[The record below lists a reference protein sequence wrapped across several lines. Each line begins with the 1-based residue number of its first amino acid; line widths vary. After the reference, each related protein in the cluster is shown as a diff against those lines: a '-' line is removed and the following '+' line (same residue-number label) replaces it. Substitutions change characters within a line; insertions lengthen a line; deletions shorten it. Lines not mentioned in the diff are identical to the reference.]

1 MTLRYAQM
9 NLTTPNKRRSP
20 FIRCVSFGLLLLC
33 AAPGFAWSPSRTAQQ
48 LQQTQQLQENL
59 GTIPSDV
66 EGALIKAL
74 LALRNNRV
82 DLALKEIDAILE
94 KKPNFRLG
102 HLIKGDLLMARY
114 RPIIGF
120 GNVPDAQQPRTI
132 ADLREEARVRL
143 ERYLDAP
150 PSQNRTPKYLMQLA
164 PSQQYAVLVDASR
177 SRLYVFSN
185 DNGKPKYLT
194 DFYISIGLNGVDK
207 EREGDQKTPLGV
219 YHVTANLP
227 KKTLND
233 FYGDGAFPLNYPND
247 WDKLEGRDGY
257 GIWLHGTPSDTYSRP
272 PRASNGCVV
281 LTNQDLTNLSKFVQ
295 IGSTPVVITDRV
307 EWMQT
312 SEWEEER
319 DNFRKAFNN
328 WKKDWES
335 LDVDKYLSHY
345 SPNFTTEGKKF
356 PAWAKQKR
364 QVNTG
369 KTWVKVGVNNMSQFG
384 YPGVKDMVVI
394 NYDQEY
400 GSNNLSTQAR
410 KRQYWVREN
419 TGWKIVYEGAA

>member
-1 MTLRYAQM
+1 MPLNYAK
-9 NLTTPNKRRSP
+9 PNSKKHSGQRSP
-20 FIRCVSFGLLLLC
+20 LIRNVSLCLVLLV
-33 AAPGFAWSPSRTAQQ
+33 AVPGFAWSPSRTEVQQ
-48 LQQTQQLQENL
+48 AIQNKLPEVI
-59 GTIPSDV
+59 GDIPSDV
-66 EGALIKAL
+66 EGGLVKAL

-82 DLALKEIDAILE
+82 DVALKEIDAILE

-114 RPIIGF
+114 RPISTF
-120 GNVPDAQQPRTI
+120 GNVPDAQPRTI

-150 PSQNRTPKYLMQLA
+150 PAKDRTPKYLMQLA
-164 PSQQYAVLVDASR
+164 PSQQHAVLVDASR
-177 SRLYVFSN
+177 SRLYVFTN

-194 DFYISIGLNGVDK
+194 DYYISIGLNGVDK
-207 EREGDQKTPLGV
+207 EREGDQRTPIGV

-227 KKTLND
+227 KKTLSD

-295 IGSTPVVITDRV
+295 IGNTPVVITDRV
-307 EWMQT
+307 EWMGND
-312 SEWEEER
+312 EWEDER
-319 DNFRKAFNN
+319 DGFRKSFNR

-345 SPNFTTEGKKF
+345 SPNFSTEGKKF
-356 PAWAKQKR
+356 NTWSAQKR
-364 QVNTG
+364 AVTTG
-369 KTWVKVGVNNMSQFG
+369 KTWVKVGVNNMSLFG
-384 YPGVKDMVVI
+384 YPGVKDMMVV

-410 KRQYWVREN
+410 KRQYWVKEN
-419 TGWKIVYEGAA
+419 TGWKIIYEGSA

>member
-1 MTLRYAQM
+1 MPLKTAKQNIEKHSSRPTSLV
-9 NLTTPNKRRSP
+9 RS
-20 FIRCVSFGLLLLC
+20 VSLCLVLLI
-33 AAPGFAWSPSRTAQQ
+33 AVPGFAWSPSRTKV
-48 LQQTQQLQENL
+48 QEIQDKLPEVIGN
-59 GTIPSDV
+59 IPSDV
-66 EGALIKAL
+66 EGGLVKAL

-82 DLALKEIDAILE
+82 DIALKEIDAILE

-114 RPIIGF
+114 RPISTI
-120 GNVPDAQQPRTI
+120 GNVPDAQPRTI

-150 PSQNRTPKYLMQLA
+150 PAENRTPKYLMQLA
-164 PSQQYAVLVDASR
+164 PSQKHAVLVDASR
-177 SRLYVFSN
+177 SRLYLFSN

-194 DFYISIGLNGVDK
+194 DYYISIGLNGFDK
-207 EREGDQKTPLGV
+207 EREGDQRTPIGV
-219 YHVTANLP
+219 YHVTASLP
-227 KKTLND
+227 KKTLSD
-233 FYGDGAFPLNYPND
+233 FYGDAAFPLNYPND

-295 IGSTPVVITDRV
+295 IGATPVVITDRV
-307 EWMQT
+307 EWMEN
-312 SEWEEER
+312 SDWEDER
-319 DNFRKAFNN
+319 DSFRKSFNR
-328 WKKDWES
+328 WKKDWEG

-345 SPNFTTEGKKF
+345 SPNFVSEGKKF
-356 PAWAKQKR
+356 NAWASQKR
-364 QVNTG
+364 QVING
-369 KTWVKVGVNNMSQFG
+369 KTWVKVGVNNMSLFG
-384 YPGVKDMVVI
+384 YPGVKDMIVV

-410 KRQYWVREN
+410 KRQYWVKEN
-419 TGWKIVYEGAA
+419 SDWKIIYEGSA